1 MSLLASKTAFLRPK
15 PDHAAAPHPSDSIR
29 AAASSIGS
37 TTKVTE
43 SVAHMLMWRALRV
56 NESQTYAFSTV
67 RRFGGNMQNN
77 TNNATRFTSVTADR
91 SGILS
96 EIDLKILWVAR
107 TLTNIDFEFEAEFF
121 RLEKSRLEG
130 DQKQQIRD
138 AIASRHRARR
148 EPYAKLLRELQDQQ
162 RRQSLAA

>member
-1 MSLLASKTAFLRPK
+1 
-15 PDHAAAPHPSDSIR
+15 
-29 AAASSIGS
+29 
-37 TTKVTE
+37 
-43 SVAHMLMWRALRV
+43 MWRALRV
-56 NESQTYAFSTV
+56 NESKTYAFSTV

-77 TNNATRFTSVTADR
+77 TNNATRFTSVTADS

-130 DQKQQIRD
+130 DQKQQIKD
-138 AIASRHRARR
+138 AITSRHRERR

>member
-1 MSLLASKTAFLRPK
+1 
-15 PDHAAAPHPSDSIR
+15 
-29 AAASSIGS
+29 
-37 TTKVTE
+37 
-43 SVAHMLMWRALRV
+43 
-56 NESQTYAFSTV
+56 
-67 RRFGGNMQNN
+67 MQNN
-77 TNNATRFTSVTADR
+77 ISNKTRVTPINADG

-138 AIASRHRARR
+138 AIASRHRERR